1 MAIGGMLRAAELRM
15 IILVD
20 GFIMTNCILA
30 ASKLHPEVLSYA
42 IFGHQGDEIGHKLVL
57 DAMKVRPLLNL
68 GLRLG
73 EGTGAICAYPI
84 VVSSVNM
91 MNEMDNFAH
100 AAITKYFNHE
110 TACLPHFFTRLP
122 FWKIA
127 NVPPVYFKRV
137 VDYWPFVGWLTGG
150 IMAGTLWITAEF
162 LPVQIAVL
170 MALAARLLA
179 TGALHEDG
187 LADFCDGFGGGT
199 SRDKI
204 LSIMKDSH
212 IGTYG
217 VLGLLFYYGLMWNI
231 LTTLSVPLA
240 CAAILSGDA
249 WSKFCAAQIINT
261 LPYARKEEESK
272 AKVIYDRMSPGILLS
287 AFMAGTL
294 PMLLLLD
301 KGYWWAAI
309 APAMMFILL
318 MSLMRRR
325 LQGYTGDCCG
335 ATFLLCEFSFYLT
348 INLIYTNLW

>member
-1 MAIGGMLRAAELRM
+1 MRWTISPMPP
-15 IILVD
+15 
-20 GFIMTNCILA
+20 
-30 ASKLHPEVLSYA
+30 S
-42 IFGHQGDEIGHKLVL
+42 
-57 DAMKVRPLLNL
+57 LN
-68 GLRLG
+68 
-73 EGTGAICAYPI
+73 I
-84 VVSSVNM
+84 
-91 MNEMDNFAH
+91 
-100 AAITKYFNHE
+100 FNHE

-249 WSKFCAAQIINT
+249 WSKFVPHNHQHASIR
-261 LPYARKEEESK
+261 P
-272 AKVIYDRMSPGILLS
+272 
-287 AFMAGTL
+287 
-294 PMLLLLD
+294 
-301 KGYWWAAI
+301 
-309 APAMMFILL
+309 
-318 MSLMRRR
+318 
-325 LQGYTGDCCG
+325 
-335 ATFLLCEFSFYLT
+335 
-348 INLIYTNLW
+348 